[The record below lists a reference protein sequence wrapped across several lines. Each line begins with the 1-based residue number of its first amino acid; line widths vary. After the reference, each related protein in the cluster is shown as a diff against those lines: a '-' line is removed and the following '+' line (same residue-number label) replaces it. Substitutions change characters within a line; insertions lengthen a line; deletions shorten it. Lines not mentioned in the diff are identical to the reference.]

1 MGSQA
6 YTSTK
11 PDTHGAPRDSPLGP
25 LSAGGA
31 PPARGPPSIGGIRP
45 IIATPTTVAWWIK
58 VCHSAD
64 TPTHCSRT
72 LSYYM
77 WAHIP
82 SGTSCRTSSNH
93 RRRSSIPPLD
103 SSCGSRVGLAPTS
116 SRLCLCL
123 TRSSS
128 HSDRTGPW
136 RADSSTISASWTH
149 ICKHKH

>member
-45 IIATPTTVAWWIK
+45 IIDTPTIVAWWIK
-58 VCHSAD
+58 VCHSTD
-64 TPTHCSRT
+64 TPTYYSRT

-93 RRRSSIPPLD
+93 QRSSSIPP
-103 SSCGSRVGLAPTS
+103 
-116 SRLCLCL
+116 SRLFLWL
-123 TRSSS
+123 TC
-128 HSDRTGPW
+128 W
-136 RADSSTISASWTH
+136 SSTNIISLMPLSYSQLFSQ
-149 ICKHKH
+149 